1 MYKHIPS
8 SSKSNKTSICLRR
21 TKKFFARKQ
30 SESQGR
36 LTGLAGR
43 QCRQGVK
50 GTSYLKSLLKNP
62 KPDARTTVAVVSWVI
77 KICWEMVPGHI
88 NATCEQE
95 ALGLSEKW
103 NESTTSLKGLPAQ
116 NVTPCPRQ
124 LSEASA
130 IPWGVLLLNPVQH
143 SNTHGWICLKE
154 MKGQDFPGGA
164 VSENPSAYARDMGLI
179 LGPGEDSICHGA
191 PEPGRPHCWARSA
204 TRGAAAMRDRSSN
217 EEQARPQHRRPRA
230 AGNKQW
236 MSKFLKKQMK
246 GQHNTINGI

>member
-21 TKKFFARKQ
+21 TKKLFARKQ

-77 KICWEMVPGHI
+77 QICWEMVPGHI

-130 IPWGVLLLNPVQH
+130 IPWGSCSSIL
-143 SNTHGWICLKE
+143 SNTATHTDGSALKKW
-154 MKGQDFPGGA
+154 KGRTSLVAQWVRTRLPTRGTWVWSLVRGKI
-164 VSENPSAYARDMGLI
+164 PYATGHLS
-179 LGPGEDSICHGA
+179 PGA
-191 PEPGRPHCWARSA
+191 PTAEPAPQQEEPPQWGTGHQTRSRPARS
-204 TRGAAAMRDRSSN
+204 TGDPGQQEINN
-217 EEQARPQHRRPRA
+217 E
-230 AGNKQW
+230 W
-236 MSKFLKKQMK
+236 VSF
-246 GQHNTINGI
+246 